1 MKKCWTALL
10 GLFLCSIAHTQT
22 WPAKPITILV
32 PLGAGSSV
40 DIIARLY
47 AGELSKALGQE
58 VRVELRPGAGG
69 TTGTAYVAK
78 SPPDGYLLTIASNGT
93 HAINMQMYA
102 KPGYDAI
109 RDFAPIALVAS
120 VVNVM
125 IVPASNPAKSPQD
138 VISATKLRKP
148 GELTYSSGGNGTT
161 HHFSGVI
168 FSSMAGLN
176 LTHVPYKASVD
187 GINDVMNGK
196 ISMGFFNMPTVLTQI
211 REGKLKGLAVTGL
224 QRSSFVPDLP
234 TLDEAGLKG
243 FDVNA
248 WFGFVAPAG
257 TPESVIERLNR
268 EINRITAHPDIHR
281 QLNEQGFEI
290 FPPQSAQDFG
300 RFMQQEL
307 VKWVPIVKAS
317 GIRIE

>member
-1 MKKCWTALL
+1 MKRIFLVLL
-10 GLFLCSIAHTQT
+10 GFLLVSAAQAQS
-22 WPAKPITILV
+22 WPTKPITILV

-47 AGELSKALGQE
+47 AGELSKILGQE
-58 VRVELRPGAGG
+58 VRVDLRPGAGG
-69 TTGTAYVAK
+69 TTGTAFVAK
-78 SPPDGYLLTIASNGT
+78 SPADGYMLTIASNGT

-125 IVPASNPAKSPQD
+125 IVPPGNPAKTASD
-138 VISATKLRKP
+138 VISAARLRKP

-168 FSSMAGLN
+168 FSGMTGLS
-176 LTHVPYKASVD
+176 LRHVPYKASVD

-211 REGKLKGLAVTGL
+211 REGKLKGLAVTGME
-224 QRSSFVPDLP
+224 RSSFLPDLP

-243 FDVNA
+243 FEVNA

-257 TPESVIERLNR
+257 TPELIIERLNR

-281 QLNEQGFEI
+281 QLSEQGFEI
-290 FPPQSAQDFG
+290 YPPQSAQDFG

-307 VKWVPIVKAS
+307 DKWTPIVKAS